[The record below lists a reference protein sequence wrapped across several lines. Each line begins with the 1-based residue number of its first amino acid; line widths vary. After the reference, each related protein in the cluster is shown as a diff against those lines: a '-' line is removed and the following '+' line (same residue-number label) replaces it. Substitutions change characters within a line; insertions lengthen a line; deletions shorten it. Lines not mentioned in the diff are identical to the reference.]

1 MTEDERNLDLLAI
14 FHYIVGGVT
23 ALFACIPLIHVAIGL
38 FFVFGDFSGEPE
50 PPPPFLGW
58 IFMLVG
64 GIVIA
69 LGLTAAVLIIIAGRK
84 LKRRRSRTY
93 CLVTA
98 GLECLIMPY
107 GTILGV
113 FTIITL
119 TKDSV
124 KKLFDNAGI
133 KGQQG

>member
-38 FFVFGDFSGEPE
+38 FFVFGDFSQEA
-50 PPPPFLGW
+50 PPPFLGW
-58 IFMLVG
+58 IFVLVG

-69 LGLTAAVLIIIAGRK
+69 LGLAASILIIISGRK
-84 LKRRRSRTY
+84 LKRRRSRVF
-93 CLVTA
+93 CLVVA

-113 FTIITL
+113 FTIVTL

-124 KKLFDNAGI
+124 KRLFDREEII
-133 KGQQG
+133 KGSRG